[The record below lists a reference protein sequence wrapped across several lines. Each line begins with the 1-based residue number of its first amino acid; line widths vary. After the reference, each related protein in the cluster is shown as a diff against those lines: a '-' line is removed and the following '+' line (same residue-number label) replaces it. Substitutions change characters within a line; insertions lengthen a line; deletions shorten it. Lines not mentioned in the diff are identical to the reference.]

1 MPFAQPNWAGGVSPF
16 AVPVYVESTITE
28 PPGSNALVTDVNENG
43 TAVELRFRIPRGD
56 VGATGERG
64 DPGQDAADPIFSTT
78 VTSHSPTATPSV
90 SISGD
95 YPTKLLSFVLRDGEK
110 GSDGE
115 PGVPGEPGQ
124 DAADPIF
131 STIVT
136 SHSPTATPS
145 VSISGDYPTKLLS
158 FVLRDGADGEPG
170 PPGADGAPGLSSSV
184 FEYQFQTAT
193 TPPPPS
199 GHVRPNSTTPA
210 TTTSIY
216 VAHLDSNGVD
226 QSIILSS
233 IQPGSLISLQKKTD
247 DTTYVRFATSGFTSH
262 TGWTEFFVTEQSSA
276 GLLTN
281 NMQIIVV
288 VQTAGIPGP
297 PGQDAVNPSFTASVT
312 TSGPAV
318 TPAVSLTGSYPNLE
332 LGFSLRD
339 GQDGSNAVNPNF
351 TAGVTSSGPS
361 VTPAVSL
368 TGSYPNLALGFSLR
382 DGQDGSNA
390 VEPNFTAS
398 LVASGVGVTPA
409 VALTGTYPNLNLGIS
424 LQSGAPGAGSASY
437 IKFARSV
444 NNESA
449 GFYSDAY
456 IIVGWNPTSSEIMIR
471 QPTARANVTATA
483 LVIFGGSFP
492 SGQNMLLSTVSNDFY
507 FQSSFGQIL
516 FIIASESDTTHPF
529 YRFHVTFTSSSGT
542 SHVYALVEK
551 FT

>member
-1 MPFAQPNWAGGVSPF
+1 MPFSQPNWAGGVSPF

-56 VGATGERG
+56 VGADGA
-64 DPGQDAADPIFSTT
+64 PGQDAADPIFSTT
-78 VTSHSPTATPSV
+78 VTAHGPTETPSV

-95 YPTKLLSFVLRDGEK
+95 YPTKLLSFVLRDGER
-110 GSDGE
+110 GSDGV

-158 FVLRDGADGEPG
+158 FVLRDGAP
-170 PPGADGAPGLSSSV
+170 GAPGLSSSV
-184 FEYQFQTAT
+184 FDYRFQTTT
-193 TPPPPS
+193 TPPPTS

-216 VAHLDSNGVD
+216 VAHVDGNGID
-226 QSIILSS
+226 QSIIFSS

-247 DTTYVRFATSGFTSH
+247 DTIYVRFTTSGFTSH
-262 TGWTEFFVTEQSSA
+262 IGWTEFFVTEQSSA
-276 GLLTN
+276 GLLTD
-281 NMQIIVV
+281 NMQIIMV

-297 PGQDAVNPSFTASVT
+297 PGQDAVNPAFTASVT

-318 TPAVSLTGSYPNLE
+318 TPAVSLTGSYPNLA

-390 VEPNFTAS
+390 VNPNFTAS

-424 LQSGAPGAGSASY
+424 LQSGAPGAGSATY

-456 IIVGWNPTSSEIMIR
+456 VIVGWNPTSNEIMIR
-471 QPTARANVTATA
+471 QPTARPNVSATA

-492 SGQNMLLSTVSNDFY
+492 SGQNVLLSTVSNDLY
-507 FQSSFGQIL
+507 FQSSFGQII
-516 FIIASESDTTHPF
+516 FIVASESDTTHPF

>member
-28 PPGSNALVTDVNENG
+28 PPGSDALVTDVNENG

-56 VGATGERG
+56 VGAQGARG

-90 SISGD
+90 SVSGD
-95 YPTKLLSFVLRDGEK
+95 YPTKLLSFVLRDGER
-110 GSDGE
+110 GSDG
-115 PGVPGEPGQ
+115 VPGAPGQ

-131 STIVT
+131 STTVT
-136 SHSPTATPS
+136 SHSSTATPS

-158 FVLRDGADGEPG
+158 FVLRDGAP
-170 PPGADGAPGLSSSV
+170 GAPGLSSSV

-193 TPPPPS
+193 TPPPSS
-199 GHVRPNSTTPA
+199 GHIRPNSTTPA

-216 VAHLDSNGVD
+216 VSHVDGNGTD

-233 IQPGSLISLQKKTD
+233 IQPDSLISLQKKAD
-247 DTTYVRFATSGFTSH
+247 DTAYVRFTTSGFTSH

-281 NMQIIVV
+281 NMQIVMV
-288 VQTAGIPGP
+288 VQIAGIPGP
-297 PGQDAVNPSFTASVT
+297 PGQDAADPVFSAS
-312 TSGPAV
+312 
-318 TPAVSLTGSYPNLE
+318 
-332 LGFSLRD
+332 
-339 GQDGSNAVNPNF
+339 
-351 TAGVTSSGPS
+351 VTSSGPS

-382 DGQDGSNA
+382 NGQDGSNA
-390 VEPNFTAS
+390 ANPNFTAS

-424 LQSGAPGAGSASY
+424 LQSGAPGVGSATY